1 MKKSEI
7 LQLVGAVAFI
17 GYMQVPAAFAADT
30 HSSAIVLADA
40 SDTAS
45 DATQK
50 TKRVASDSW
59 ITTKVKSELLADSVT
74 KGFDISV
81 ETDHGV
87 VTLSGS
93 LKSQDA
99 ISHAKTLAAKVKG
112 VKSVDTT
119 ALKVAAE

>member
-1 MKKSEI
+1 MKKFKMLYLAST
-7 LQLVGAVAFI
+7 VAFI
-17 GYMQVPAAFAADT
+17 GYMQAPVAYAADNT
-30 HSSAIVLADA
+30 APIMMADA

-45 DATQK
+45 EATQK

-81 ETDHGV
+81 ETSHGV

-99 ISHAKTLAAKVKG
+99 IDHAKSLAAKVKG
-112 VKSVDTT
+112 VKSVDVTS
-119 ALKVAAE
+119 LKVAVE

>member
-1 MKKSEI
+1 MKKSEM
-7 LQLVGAVAFI
+7 LLVSAVAFI
-17 GYMQVPAAFAADT
+17 GYMQVPAVYAADNN
-30 HSSAIVLADA
+30 SAAIVIADA

-45 DATQK
+45 EATQK

-81 ETDHGV
+81 ETSHGV

-99 ISHAKTLAAKVKG
+99 IDHAKALAAKIKG
-112 VKSVDTT
+112 VKSVDVTS
-119 ALKVAAE
+119 LKVAAE

>member
-1 MKKSEI
+1 MKKSEM
-7 LQLVGAVAFI
+7 LLVSAVAFI
-17 GYMQVPAAFAADT
+17 GYMQVPAVYAADN
-30 HSSAIVLADA
+30 SAPIVVADA

-45 DATQK
+45 EATQK

-81 ETDHGV
+81 ETSHGV

-99 ISHAKTLAAKVKG
+99 IDHAKALAAKIKG
-112 VKSVDTT
+112 VKSVDVTS
-119 ALKVAAE
+119 LKVAAE